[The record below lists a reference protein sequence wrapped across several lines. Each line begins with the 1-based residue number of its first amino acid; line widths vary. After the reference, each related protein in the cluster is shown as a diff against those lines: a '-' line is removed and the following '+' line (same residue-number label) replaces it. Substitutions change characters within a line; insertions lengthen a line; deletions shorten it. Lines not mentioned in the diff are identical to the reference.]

1 MKINVETDKRV
12 NVYALWEGK
21 QIILCKKQQ
30 KRTPIGGDDWVGL
43 WPTMSGEDLM
53 LRREKP
59 SKNVDFILSDKGLEY
74 LRKIHYSH
82 RKNKYMAK
90 VEYIP
95 IDGKQRRLWER
106 LEEINEFV
114 LWNIDDGP
122 MKYFENSNHNYLA
135 IYRVYVI
142 DYEVKESDVRDMNGR
157 LSSYH
162 KKLDEDAS
170 SIVVKNLTNAKPVLS
185 DSEFKERR
193 KKILEIAN
201 EYPPGRRVYR
211 PQYRHIPEREITPT
225 IFNEDVEPESVLL
238 ESEFKERIKTIF
250 ETENEYPSERKVYTP
265 EYRHISERNIT
276 SPTHYED
283 VELESTPM
291 KHKYCIYCRAK
302 LHPSAKYCYKCGK
315 EQLTVQ

>member
-74 LRKIHYSH
+74 LREIHYTH
-82 RKNKYMAK
+82 RKNKYIAK

-95 IDGKQRRLWER
+95 IDGKQRGLWER
-106 LEEINEFV
+106 LEEINEFA
-114 LWNIDDGP
+114 LWDIDFGP
-122 MKYFENSNHNYLA
+122 MRYFENSNQNYLA
-135 IYRVYVI
+135 IYRVYEVVG
-142 DYEVKESDVRDMNGR
+142 YEIKEADVRDSNGR

-162 KKLDEDAS
+162 KKLNEDAS
-170 SIVVKNLTNAKPVLS
+170 HIVTKNLANATPIIS

-201 EYPPGRRVYR
+201 EYPPQRREYR
-211 PQYRHIPEREITPT
+211 PQ
-225 IFNEDVEPESVLL
+225 
-238 ESEFKERIKTIF
+238 
-250 ETENEYPSERKVYTP
+250 
-265 EYRHISERNIT
+265 YRHISERNIT
-276 SPTHYED
+276 PTFYED
-283 VELESTPM
+283 VEPESTPM
-291 KHKYCIYCRAK
+291 EHKYCIYCGTK
-302 LHPSAKYCYKCGK
+302 LHPDAKFCHSCGK
-315 EQLTVQ
+315 LQPTVQ